1 MPFVKKGG
9 GGHEDDGG
17 GGFGLGDDLDPKA
30 CPVCRREL
38 LPWQDRCP
46 EDDAAGVRRS
56 ELPPVDDPLLAR
68 LLDEEPLDEED
79 EPPA

>member
-17 GGFGLGDDLDPKA
+17 GGFGLGDALDPPA

-38 LPWQDRCP
+38 LPWQEACP
-46 EDDAAGVRRS
+46 DDGGTPVPRS
-56 ELPPVDDPLLAR
+56 QLPPMSDPLLDR
-68 LLDEEPLDEED
+68 LLAED
-79 EPPA
+79 DGDPDPE